1 MTEDGGRKI
10 GKNGKMIEVKEKAD
24 EMNAGF
30 QTVKI
35 LGSRIHIVELT
46 DITSCMTRWIEQY
59 RQPDNCRRIVNTGFH
74 GTWEAYKDPG
84 LKLIL
89 NSADL
94 WIPDGISFTLIAHR
108 KGFGSFKRLAG
119 VDFMKAFFEVADREG
134 YSSFFY
140 GDTDETLVAL
150 KEKLTAKYPGHRVAG
165 MFSPP
170 FRPLTP
176 EEDEKIVNMI
186 NDARPDVLW
195 VGLGCPKQD
204 RWIFDHK
211 DKLRVPMAAGVGATF
226 SFFAEK
232 VKRSPEW
239 VEKSGFEWLWRLIQE
254 PKKLWKR
261 DLIEGPRF
269 LFHVALELTG
279 LRKYE

>member
-1 MTEDGGRKI
+1 MID
-10 GKNGKMIEVKEKAD
+10 GKMIKEKDQSD
-24 EMNAGF
+24 EMNGGF

-35 LGSRIHIVELT
+35 LGSRIHIVDIN
-46 DITSCMTRWIEQY
+46 DITSSMVKWIEEY
-59 RQPDNCRRIVNTGFH
+59 NPSKSCRQIVNTGFH
-74 GTWEAYKDPG
+74 GTWEAYKDPE
-84 LKLIL
+84 LKVIM

-94 WIPDGISFTLIAHR
+94 WIPDGIAFTLIAHK
-108 KGFGSFKRLAG
+108 KGFVSFKRLAG
-119 VDFMKAFFEVADREG
+119 VDFMKAFFELADRKG
-134 YSSFFY
+134 YKSFFY
-140 GDTDETLVAL
+140 GDTDETLTAL
-150 KEKLTAKYPGHRVAG
+150 KVKLEEKYPGHKIAG

-170 FRPLTP
+170 FRLLSP
-176 EEDEKIVNMI
+176 EEDKEIVRVI
-186 NDARPDVLW
+186 NDAGPDVLW

-204 RWIFDHK
+204 RWIFEHK
-211 DKLRVPMAAGVGATF
+211 DKLKVPMAAGVGATF

-239 VEKSGFEWLWRLIQE
+239 VEKSGFEWLWRFIQE
-254 PKKLWKR
+254 PKKLWRR